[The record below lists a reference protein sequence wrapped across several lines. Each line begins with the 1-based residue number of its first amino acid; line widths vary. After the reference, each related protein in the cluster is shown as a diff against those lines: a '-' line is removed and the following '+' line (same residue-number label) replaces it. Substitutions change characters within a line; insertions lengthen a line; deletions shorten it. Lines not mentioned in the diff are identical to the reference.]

1 MKEQEDITP
10 PSESLSP
17 VEGFNGT
24 FNTTHWSVVMTAGQ
38 EDSPKATAA
47 LERLCLGYWYP
58 LYAYCRRQGYS
69 PADGED
75 LTQQFFAAFLER
87 NSFATATPE
96 RGRFRNFLLA
106 SFKNFLANEHH
117 RRTAIKR
124 GGRMTF
130 VSLDDTDFE
139 THYRNEPADPFTPE
153 HKFDQAWAM
162 TLLGKVMK
170 ELKAEYVAA
179 DKGAA
184 FETLHVFLTGEKTE
198 MTYEKI
204 GADLGVTES
213 AVKMAVMRL
222 RQRYG
227 QMLRREIAHTLT
239 DPAGVEDELRHL
251 VEALSR
257 RD

>member
-1 MKEQEDITP
+1 M
-10 PSESLSP
+10 
-17 VEGFNGT
+17 
-24 FNTTHWSVVMTAGQ
+24 A
-38 EDSPKATAA
+38 
-47 LERLCLGYWYP
+47 
-58 LYAYCRRQGYS
+58 
-69 PADGED
+69 
-75 LTQQFFAAFLER
+75 
-87 NSFATATPE
+87 
-96 RGRFRNFLLA
+96 
-106 SFKNFLANEHH
+106 
-117 RRTAIKR
+117 
-124 GGRMTF
+124 F

-179 DKGAA
+179 GKDVT
-184 FETLHVFLTGEKTE
+184 FEALQVFLTGEKTE
-198 MTYEKI
+198 VTYEKI
-204 GADLGVTES
+204 GTDLGVTES

-239 DPAGVEDELRHL
+239 DPTAVEDELRHL

-257 RD
+257 QD